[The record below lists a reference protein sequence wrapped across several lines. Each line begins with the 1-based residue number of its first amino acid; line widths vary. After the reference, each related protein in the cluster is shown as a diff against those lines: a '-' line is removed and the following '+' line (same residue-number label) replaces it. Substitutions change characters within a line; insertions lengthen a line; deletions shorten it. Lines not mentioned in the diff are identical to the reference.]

1 MTSRSDTGTRH
12 ALATFYF
19 LFFSLVGCILP
30 FWGLYLQHRGFEAE
44 EIGALL
50 AGFSMIRIV
59 APNLWAHWASHLD
72 SPLKMARL
80 AGLMAPAL
88 FTLIWLAEGF
98 WQVLFVMLGYGF
110 FWSAMLPQYEVLTM
124 KVIEN
129 RVEDYSQIRLWGS
142 VGFVITVLLLGTL
155 FDFAPLD
162 WLPVIM
168 LVLMMAILSNTYKIS
183 VEAVPSSQSTSDKSF
198 FSSMYSG
205 PVIAFLLVNMLLQ
218 VSHGPLYT
226 FYSIYLEEHDY
237 SASLIGVLWA
247 LGVAAE
253 VGLFWKI
260 RWFLNRFSLRSWLL
274 ISLML
279 TTTRWLMIAWAPDS
293 VAVLV
298 LAQLFHAFSFAML
311 HAVCIRYV
319 PVLFPNHL
327 QVRGQA
333 LFSASGFGLGG
344 ALGAWLSG
352 LLWEPLGGSLVFVFA
367 ALSSLTAFVV
377 AWKGLNVKVEN

>member
-1 MTSRSDTGTRH
+1 MISRSDARTRH

-30 FWGLYLQHRGFEAE
+30 FWGLYLQHRGFGAE

-59 APNLWAHWASHLD
+59 APNVWAYWAAHLD
-72 SPLKMARL
+72 SPLQMARL

-88 FTLIWLAEGF
+88 FALIWVADGF
-98 WQVLFVMLGYGF
+98 WQVLLVMLGYGF

-124 KVIEN
+124 QIIEN

-155 FDFAPLD
+155 FDFLSLI

-168 LVLMMAILSNTYKIS
+168 LALMLLILSNTYQIS
-183 VEAVPSSQSTSDKSF
+183 VQARQESRKKTGVSF
-198 FSSMYSG
+198 LKLLRSG
-205 PVIAFLLVNMLLQ
+205 PVMAFLLVNMLLQ
-218 VSHGPLYT
+218 ISHGPLYT
-226 FYSIYLEEHDY
+226 FYSIYLEQHDY
-237 SASLIGVLWA
+237 SASLTGVLWA

-253 VGLFWKI
+253 VWLFWKI
-260 RWFLNRFSLRSWLL
+260 RWFLDRFSLRSWLL
-274 ISLML
+274 ISLAL
-279 TTTRWLMIAWAPDS
+279 TSIRWLMIAWGANS
-293 VAVLV
+293 VPILV

-311 HAVCIRYV
+311 HAICIRYV
-319 PVLFPNHL
+319 PLLFPNDM
-327 QVRGQA
+327 QGRGQA

-352 LLWEPLGGSLVFVFA
+352 LLWEPLGGNLVFVLA
-367 ALSSLTAFVV
+367 ALSSLAAFVV
-377 AWKGLNVKVEN
+377 AWQGLRVKVEN